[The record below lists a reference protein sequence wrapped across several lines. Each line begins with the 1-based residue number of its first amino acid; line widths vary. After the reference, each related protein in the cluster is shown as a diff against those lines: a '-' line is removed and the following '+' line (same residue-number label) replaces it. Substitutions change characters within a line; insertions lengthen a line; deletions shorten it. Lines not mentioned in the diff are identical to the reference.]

1 MRRYGRD
8 CNIPEDKTRDALKIL
23 KKRYGEP
30 SQEARDELAATDLQA
45 RLAAACERRGIEA
58 TRQEYICADPD
69 HCPHM
74 QCEGEDCPPNCPL
87 NVPETLPVPVLLDRL
102 EVWADTQGL
111 SLVVRRNHWQPH
123 GPWTA
128 AWAVYTDT
136 VDFSALTLYSDE
148 QTARAEAVLQVTEK
162 ETP

>member
-1 MRRYGRD
+1 M
-8 CNIPEDKTRDALKIL
+8 
-23 KKRYGEP
+23 
-30 SQEARDELAATDLQA
+30 SDLQA
-45 RLAAACERRGIEA
+45 RLAAACEKVGIDICRG
-58 TRQEYICADPD
+58 
-69 HCPHM
+69 
-74 QCEGEDCPPNCPL
+74 
-87 NVPETLPVPVLLDRL
+87 VPVTLPTHVLLDRL